1 MAVTANMFAFTS
13 VLKYHSASIQVRD
26 AEFCG
31 FLKSNHSL
39 FCSEFELDP
48 NLHASKSIQIN
59 KHIKIDQDD
68 REGLTIRVHGKNS
81 TTEIEQKV
89 ICEYSLVPKL
99 NNVSLVKIKRNL
111 SDTLCFFF
119 VS

>member
-1 MAVTANMFAFTS
+1 MQNFV
-13 VLKYHSASIQVRD
+13 D
-26 AEFCG
+26 
-31 FLKSNHSL
+31 FLSL
-39 FCSEFELDP
+39 TILFFRTEFELDP